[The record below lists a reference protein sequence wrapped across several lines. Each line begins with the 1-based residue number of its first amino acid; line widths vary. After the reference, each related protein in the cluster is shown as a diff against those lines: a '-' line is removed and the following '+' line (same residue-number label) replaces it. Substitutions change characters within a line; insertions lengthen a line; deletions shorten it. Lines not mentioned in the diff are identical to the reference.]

1 MVTRPD
7 YHDGVDCR
15 YPGRHRAVTYP
26 TPTLASQQAWN
37 PHPKSFSQEG
47 EGSRNDPQSSSS
59 KLEEGFRVRA
69 TRRAVG
75 QGSAQLTWGILA
87 GLALGFWGSWAPV
100 QAALCPAQVAQRLE
114 ADLAQAP
121 LDTAYVG
128 LVVQTQAANPQ
139 QRRTLVAQHPNALFT
154 PASNMKVLTSA
165 AALHRLGPTY
175 QIRTSVHGVV
185 NPGGMATLRVVGRGD
200 PAFGPAQMTELA
212 RQLRAAGITQISRL
226 VLDDSYFPGWATN
239 PTWEWEDAQ
248 FYFAVPVNG
257 LIFNQNALPV
267 QVTPTQVGEPLAL
280 TGLDALPAGPWPLV
294 NHSRTVAT
302 GTAVQPLSLQRRGDS
317 QTIYLTGQM
326 PADANPA
333 TPILGVLNPAAQFAA
348 ALKSELLRQGI
359 PTAQVD
365 IAPTPTTNLGPELAA
380 VESPSLAELLVPT
393 NRDSDNLYAEVLLKT
408 LGVVGSTEPPADATR
423 AGAEA
428 VRVALTELGVNAE
441 PLRIA
446 DGSGLSRH
454 NLISPAA
461 VVDTLQAMAIHPQS
475 QVFRDSL
482 AVAGE
487 SGTLRHRLVNTP
499 LSGRVQGKTGAL
511 TGNVALSA
519 YVQPPN
525 YSPLIVSIAINHSN
539 QHASILRAKIDEWLL
554 LLAQMSPNC

>member
-1 MVTRPD
+1 MP
-7 YHDGVDCR
+7 
-15 YPGRHRAVTYP
+15 YP
-26 TPTLASQQAWN
+26 TPTLAFQSPRS
-37 PHPKSFSQEG
+37 PHPQPLSQGG
-47 EGSRNDPQSSSS
+47 EGSRNDPQSPSPN
-59 KLEEGFRVRA
+59 LGEGFRVRA
-69 TRRAVG
+69 TTRAVG
-75 QGSAQLTWGILA
+75 QGCARLKWGVLA

-114 ADLAQAP
+114 EDLAQAP

-128 LVVQTQAANPQ
+128 LVVQTQAANPP
-139 QRRTLVAQHPNALFT
+139 QRRTLFAQHPNALFV

-175 QIRTSVHGVV
+175 RIRTSVHGTV
-185 NPGGMATLRVVGRGD
+185 NPGGMTTLRVVGRGD
-200 PAFGPAQMTELA
+200 PTFGPAQMADLA
-212 RQLRAAGITQISRL
+212 SQLRAAGVTQISRL

-267 QVTPTQVGEPLAL
+267 RVAPAQVGEPLAL
-280 TGLDALPAGPWPLV
+280 TGLEALPAGPWPLV
-294 NHSRTVAT
+294 NHSRTVAA
-302 GTAVQPLSLQRRGDS
+302 GTTAQPMSLQRSGDS
-317 QTIYLTGQM
+317 LNLYLTGQM

-333 TPILGVLNPAAQFAA
+333 SPILGVLNPAEQFAA
-348 ALKSELLRQGI
+348 ALQTELSRQGI

-365 IAPTPTTNLGPELAA
+365 MAQTPTTRLGPDLAV

-393 NRDSDNLYAEVLLKT
+393 NRDSNNLYAEVLLKT
-408 LGVVGSTEPPADATR
+408 LGVVGSTEPPADASR
-423 AGAEA
+423 AGAE
-428 VRVALTELGVNAE
+428 VVKVALTELGVNAE

-454 NLISPAA
+454 NLVSPAA
-461 VVDTLQAMAIHPQS
+461 VVDTLQAMAIHPQA

-525 YSPLIVSIAINHSN
+525 YPPLIVSIAINHSN
-539 QHASILRAKIDEWLL
+539 QSARVLRAKIDEWLL
-554 LLAQMSPNC
+554 LLAQMSPDC